1 MQIGISQVDLAI
13 LLPAFAAAWNLAAGQ
28 TMFAVQ
34 KDSGRVYLSPDGLF
48 AVEAP
53 AGWELRKQEGSN
65 EVAFLNGQVSVSVEA
80 AETEAGDTV
89 DQFLEVNKSL
99 LRHMCPA
106 AEVWA
111 EGRARVAGTSGAYFT
126 MYCPGPC
133 ARTIVRVAAAL
144 SHKRLFVFKIAV
156 PSAELYAI
164 RATID
169 KIEHS
174 FTECD
179 ELPQGKDL
187 RHQAN

>member
-133 ARTIVRVAAAL
+133 ARTIVRVAVAL

-156 PSAELYAI
+156 PSAELYAVQ
-164 RATID
+164 ATID

-179 ELPQGKDL
+179 GLPQGKDL
-187 RHQAN
+187 RRQAN